1 MNLSEL
7 IFKRLSA
14 DENLQTMLA
23 TYAGAPAIFDS
34 EFPADQQENRFRQPG
49 RHTLPDRRR
58 EAWAGRAGVGNTG
71 RQHNSCR

>member
-34 EFPADQQENRFRQPG
+34 EFPTLEIENLKTP
-49 RHTLPDRRR
+49 TLTP
-58 EAWAGRAGVGNTG
+58 AWM
-71 RQHNSCR
+71 